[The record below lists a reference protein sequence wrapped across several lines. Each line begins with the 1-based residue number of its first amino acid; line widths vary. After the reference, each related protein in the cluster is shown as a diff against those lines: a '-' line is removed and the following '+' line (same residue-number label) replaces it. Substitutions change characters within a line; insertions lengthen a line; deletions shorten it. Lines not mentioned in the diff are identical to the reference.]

1 MISSCVS
8 KLKYQCVLCA
18 ALVIIPAM
26 SCETRDGRASLPQKD
41 AITIAVTDSG
51 LGGLSIMAEAAAR
64 LKELR
69 LYRSVNLVFANALF
83 SNDSG
88 YNSLPNREEKIRVF
102 DSALRGIAKNVKPDI
117 ILVGCNTLSVLIED
131 VPFVK
136 ESKVPVVGIVDAGV
150 NMIANALEASPDA
163 AVILFGTETTIAEG
177 THKQKLLAR
186 GIAEKRIVPQACP
199 ELAAYIENDWKGDDT
214 ALLLAAY
221 VDEALAKIPA
231 PRPPVYAALV
241 CTHYGYALDL
251 WKKAF
256 AEHPVKL
263 AGILNPNGAMIDAI
277 FPADSKS
284 RFSETSIT
292 ARVVSMVEIAANKRS
307 SLGEWLARISPEVAA
322 ALRAY
327 ELKLDLFAWKN
338 LVHK

>member
-8 KLKYQCVLCA
+8 KLKYQCVLYA

-41 AITIAVTDSG
+41 AITVAVTDSG

-69 LYRSVNLVFANALF
+69 LYRVVNLVFANSLF
-83 SNDSG
+83 SNESG

-102 DSALRGIAKNVKPDI
+102 DKALRGIDRAVNSDL

-131 VPFVK
+131 GPFVQTARA
-136 ESKVPVVGIVDAGV
+136 PVVGIVDAGV
-150 NMIANALEASPDA
+150 DLIARALDASPGA
-163 AVILFGTETTIAEG
+163 SVILFGTETTIAEG
-177 THKQKLLAR
+177 THAQKLVAR
-186 GIAEKRIVPQACP
+186 GIGETRIIPQPCP

-214 ALLLAAY
+214 ALLTAAY
-221 VDEALAKIPA
+221 VDEALAKIPD
-231 PRPPVYAALV
+231 PKPPIYAALV

-256 AEHPVKL
+256 AERGANL
-263 AGILNPNGAMIDAI
+263 AGILNPNQAMVEAV
-277 FPADSKS
+277 FPAGSKP
-284 RFSETSIT
+284 RFSETT
-292 ARVVSMVEIAANKRS
+292 LNARVISMVEIAENKQNA
-307 SLGEWLARISPEVAA
+307 LGDWLARISPEVAS
-322 ALRAY
+322 ALRTY
-327 ELKLDLFAWKN
+327 ELKPDLFVWKSPRP
-338 LVHK
+338 